1 MSDRVTPVTKVRNG
15 KICAIAFKSLSLFV
29 LLSFFGLSRSMA
41 SVRIELA
48 RSRIWQ
54 MGVAM
59 LRQLPLTSGNEL
71 VSPQVKLVSQASSPV
86 IQHQPHGS
94 LGEARLKQRAKIA
107 ETLIVPRRAE
117 FLSQVSPQLIHQG
130 TQVALNGQVLTMAW
144 RQWQQGGSIRTGISD
159 VSLMQR
165 LGLDLLS
172 TRDLTRQPIGW
183 FSHPASTPLILAT
196 QLSGAYRYLDVT
208 DFAKL
213 AGWQLQAEG
222 NTLHISS
229 QPARVVGVRQEQQPW
244 GDRIIVDLD
253 RPTPWQAS
261 DRRTE
266 GVITLEA
273 STDPSLIERL
283 NPPQPEP
290 AIEQLREEEG
300 STPMPNET
308 QGKRA
313 TFQGE
318 STQNR
323 TTFRIT
329 IPAGKRL
336 QVFSLPN
343 PNRLVI
349 DIGPNSLV
357 EKEILWAPG
366 MRWRQQY
373 INLGDSRFPVVWLD
387 VDPRTSGA
395 LFRPIWSNPTTQVG
409 TAPLIQTSLLWQAT
423 AAINAGFFN
432 RNNQLPLGAIRR
444 EGRWYSGPILNRG
457 AIAWNDR
464 GQFKIGRL
472 SLQETLI
479 TTQGERLPIL
489 FLNSGYIQPGL
500 ARYTPEWGTTYT
512 PLTDNEVLFVVQNN
526 QITRQLPGGA
536 SGRTSFPIPADGY
549 ILTLRS
555 DATTA
560 IPLSLGT
567 PVRIEQNTTPS
578 EFGQYPHILGAGP
591 LLLQN
596 GQIVLDAKSEQFSD
610 AFVRQSAIRSCVGRT
625 ATGSLIL
632 VAIHNRSGGLGPN
645 LTETA
650 QLMQKLGAIDALNF
664 DGGSSTGLF
673 LGGQLL
679 DRSSYTAARVH
690 NGLGILRA
698 PFPQYK

>member
-1 MSDRVTPVTKVRNG
+1 MRNRVTPVTGIRNG
-15 KICAIAFKSLSLFV
+15 KIGAIAFKSLGISV
-29 LLSFFGLSRSMA
+29 LLNLVGSSSGMA
-41 SVRIELA
+41 NVRMELA
-48 RSRIWQ
+48 YSRLFQ
-54 MGVAM
+54 MGRAM
-59 LRQLPLTSGNEL
+59 LEQLPATDENAIAESQIDLA
-71 VSPQVKLVSQASSPV
+71 SQASSPV
-86 IQHQPHGS
+86 IQHQPHTR
-94 LGEARLKQRAKIA
+94 LGEALIEQRPEIA
-107 ETLIVPRRAE
+107 QTTIVPRRAE
-117 FLSQVSPQLIHQG
+117 LLTQVSPQLIRQG
-130 TQVALNGQVLTMAW
+130 TQVSLNGQALTIAW

-183 FSHPASTPLILAT
+183 FSNPASTPLILAT

-229 QPARVVGVRQEQQPW
+229 QPAKVLNVRQEQQPW

-261 DRRTE
+261 DRSTE

-283 NPPQPEP
+283 RPAQPEP
-290 AIEQLREEEG
+290 APEQLREEEG
-300 STPMPNET
+300 STSVPAGSRGE
-308 QGKRA
+308 RA
-313 TFQGE
+313 TLQGE

-336 QVFSLPN
+336 QVSSLPN

-366 MRWRQQY
+366 MRWHQQY
-373 INLGDSRFPVVWLD
+373 LNLGDSRFPVVWLD
-387 VDPRTSGA
+387 VDPRNSGA

-432 RNNQLPLGAIRR
+432 RKNQLPLGAIRR
-444 EGRWYSGPILNRG
+444 DGRWYSGPILNRG

-479 TTQGERLPIL
+479 TARGERLPVL

-526 QITRQLPGGA
+526 QITSQLPGGA
-536 SGRTSFPIPADGY
+536 SGQTSFPIPANGY

-555 DATTA
+555 DGATA

-567 PVRIEQNTTPS
+567 SVRIEQNTTPS
-578 EFGQYPHILGAGP
+578 DFGQYPHILGAGP

-596 GQIVLDAKSEQFSD
+596 RQIVLDAKSEQFSD
-610 AFVRQSAIRSCVGRT
+610 AFARQSAIRSCIGRT

-632 VAIHNRSGGLGPN
+632 VAIHNRTGGLGPN

-690 NGLGILRA
+690 NGLGIFRP